1 MQTIGTC
8 SLCGGPVQIP
18 QMWGGLVP
26 PDPTCAKCG
35 AVAARY
41 GPVIPMR
48 SPQSVEFIGSGA
60 FQDNVHVDLSHKEK
74 A

>member
-18 QMWGGLVP
+18 QMWGGSVP
-26 PDPTCAKCG
+26 PVPTCARCG
-35 AVAARY
+35 SIVARAY

-48 SPQSVEFIGSGA
+48 RPQRSNRNATTETVLWSRDIHE
-60 FQDNVHVDLSHKEK
+60 Q
-74 A
+74 